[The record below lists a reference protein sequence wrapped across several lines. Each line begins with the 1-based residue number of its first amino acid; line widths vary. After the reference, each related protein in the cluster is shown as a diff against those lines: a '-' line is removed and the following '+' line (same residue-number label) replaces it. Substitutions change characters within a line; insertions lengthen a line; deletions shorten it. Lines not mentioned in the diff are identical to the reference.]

1 MKTLIECWD
10 KTVIVVVDV
19 SRDKIENNEIV
30 FFIVYLKLLVII
42 DPKSF

>member
-19 SRDKIENNEIV
+19 IRDKIANNEIV